1 MCLIDEQFEK
11 ILKSHIQSFNVQH
24 NANLK
29 LDTVVEEDYQ
39 VLCIMCADIEED
51 IYTIEFLGQEDG
63 KVIILMY
70 EPIST
75 EVVPKKEIQY
85 KKGDVKMIRS
95 IIDHHVKV
103 FDDYRA

>member
-1 MCLIDEQFEK
+1 MCLIDEQFKK